1 MGTTNFDV
9 VQANTFVGAFS
20 PTLTSYNAIEA
31 TTIVGDKSTIGPL
44 AGGYI
49 MPVVTI
55 PDNAVTSTSSKAI
68 FNVPA
73 GMTASLVG
81 VSIRAASVTSDP
93 AIEIGNTTDT
103 DGYVVATNLTT
114 LVQNPAIGGALAVS
128 GRGPVASGGKIV
140 MIVTNDTGDGFG
152 AVQVGLTLLVTANA
166 TNVPTSLF

>member
-20 PTLTSYNAIEA
+20 PTITSFSAVDA

-44 AGGYI
+44 AGAYI
-49 MPVVTI
+49 MPVITI
-55 PDNAVTSTSSKAI
+55 PANAVTSTASKAI
-68 FNVPA
+68 INIPA

-114 LVQNPAIGGALAVS
+114 LVQNPAIAGNLAVS
-128 GRGPVASGGKIV
+128 GRGPVASGGKLV
-140 MIVTNDTGDGFG
+140 VIVTNDTGDDHG

-166 TNVPTSLF
+166 TNVPASLF